1 MFKISNKRITMNEGD
16 YGEKIIFNV
25 TSGNIL
31 ETDTVLFV
39 IENKATKEDIISK
52 EMTIS
57 ENKLEVALSQE
68 ESLKLKKEE
77 TYLWGILQKR
87 DGMLVDT
94 LEINNSF
101 EVVRGLA

>member
-25 TSGNIL
+25 ISGNIL

-39 IENKATKEDIISK
+39 IENKTTKEDIISK

-57 ENKLEVALSQE
+57 ENKLEVALTQE
-68 ESLKLKKEE
+68 ESSKLKKDAI
-77 TYLWGILQKR
+77 YLWRNFTKKR
-87 DGMLVDT
+87 WNT
-94 LEINNSF
+94 CRH
-101 EVVRGLA
+101 VRN